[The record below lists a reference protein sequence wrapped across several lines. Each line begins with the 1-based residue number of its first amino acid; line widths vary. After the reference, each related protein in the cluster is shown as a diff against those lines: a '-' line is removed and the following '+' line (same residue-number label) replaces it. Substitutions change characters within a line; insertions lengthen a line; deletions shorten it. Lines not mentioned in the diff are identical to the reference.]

1 MNLRRI
7 TLKYMGWCPGIEAAA
22 RFIPDKEIPDG
33 RVKWV
38 SAMGGAFLILLAI
51 YSVVSSPRSYGWDIG
66 FENAKYDDFYGMYV
80 REVEGPFEGLYRFT
94 MWAEAPR
101 NASALVM
108 EFSAVYSRFSRN
120 HLRWIWRYADGEFY
134 SGAQPLQRYGTEY
147 VEEAYMYGHHVWRVY
162 SESRDAVFHIRVE
175 FLSSK
180 GGDPWRPPS

>member
-1 MNLRRI
+1 MSLRKV
-7 TLKYMGWCPGIEAAA
+7 TLRYLGWCPGIEAAA

-66 FENAKYDDFYGMYV
+66 FEDAECDDFYGMYV

-120 HLRWIWRYADGEFY
+120 HLRWIWRYAGGEFY
-134 SGAQPLQRYGTEY
+134 SGAQPSQRYGTVY
-147 VEEAYMYGHHVWRVY
+147 VEEAYMDGHHVWRIY

-175 FLSSK
+175 FLNS
-180 GGDPWRPPS
+180 DDQAPWRHPQ

>member
-1 MNLRRI
+1 MSLRKV
-7 TLKYMGWCPGIEAAA
+7 TLRYLGWCPGIEAAA

-38 SAMGGAFLILLAI
+38 SAMGGAFLILLGI
-51 YSVVSSPRSYGWDIG
+51 YSVVSPPRSYGWDIG
-66 FENAKYDDFYGMYV
+66 FEDAECDDFYGMYV

-108 EFSAVYSRFSRN
+108 MFSGVFSRFGRYP
-120 HLRWIWRYADGEFY
+120 LRWIWRYADGEFY
-134 SGAQPLQRYGTEY
+134 SGAQPSQRYGTVY
-147 VEEAYMYGHHVWRVY
+147 VEEFYMYGHYVWRVY